1 MFRTLIIALL
11 VAIAV
16 NGVSNSY
23 LLAHIDDGLEE
34 ARRQTSSY
42 IRKIETDFNS
52 TNQAIL
58 SRTDA
63 ISKNVTSYAK
73 DFRDHVSESLVSR
86 QEAEIDFGD
95 IKSRLDVISLL
106 DTEIVSSLDDQGRQ
120 INLTDTNVA
129 VFQDLIS
136 EVNAKLIELEAD
148 LEATRNLNIVD
159 VAVDAYKEIAVYEE
173 DSNLQPCSALPIN
186 RNEQASALQA
196 EVENSRAVGIH
207 DINVLFDI
215 KTDGSAILKN
225 MESSTASSRQKRA
238 VSRYINGL
246 RFNEREELLY
256 GCAMI
261 VKLDVRSE

>member
-23 LLAHIDDGLEE
+23 LLAHIDDGLEG

-63 ISKNVTSYAK
+63 ISKNVTSYVK

-95 IKSRLDVISLL
+95 IKRRLDVISLL

-120 INLTDTNVA
+120 IN
-129 VFQDLIS
+129 
-136 EVNAKLIELEAD
+136 
-148 LEATRNLNIVD
+148 
-159 VAVDAYKEIAVYEE
+159 
-173 DSNLQPCSALPIN
+173 
-186 RNEQASALQA
+186 
-196 EVENSRAVGIH
+196 
-207 DINVLFDI
+207 
-215 KTDGSAILKN
+215 
-225 MESSTASSRQKRA
+225 
-238 VSRYINGL
+238 
-246 RFNEREELLY
+246 
-256 GCAMI
+256 
-261 VKLDVRSE
+261 